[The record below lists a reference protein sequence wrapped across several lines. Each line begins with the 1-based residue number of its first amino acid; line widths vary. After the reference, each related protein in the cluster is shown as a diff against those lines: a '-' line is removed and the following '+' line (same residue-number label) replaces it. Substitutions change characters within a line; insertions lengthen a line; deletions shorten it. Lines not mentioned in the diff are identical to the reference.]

1 MTYSLLV
8 NLAVALSA
16 SDVNVPDLSANV
28 VVQNVLNIAYFL
40 MAIIA
45 VIVIIVSGI
54 TYATSSGNAASVT
67 KAKNQILYAVI
78 GIVVVITAYAITNFI
93 LSRFQ

>member
-8 NLAVALSA
+8 NLAVALNA
-16 SDVNVPDLSANV
+16 SDVNIPDLSANV

-54 TYATSSGNAASVT
+54 TYATSAGNAASVT

-78 GIVVVITAYAITNFI
+78 GIIVVITAYAITNFI

>member
-8 NLAVALSA
+8 DLAVALSA

-54 TYATSSGNAASVT
+54 TYATSGGNAASVT

-93 LSRFQ
+93 LSRFK

>member
-1 MTYSLLV
+1 MTYSLFV

-16 SDVNVPDLSANV
+16 SDVNVPILSADV
-28 VVQNVLNIAYFL
+28 VVHNVLNIAYFL
-40 MAIIA
+40 MGIIA

-54 TYATSSGNAASVT
+54 TYATSGGNAASVT

-93 LSRFQ
+93 LSRFK